1 MQLCARLTRAA
12 ERGEGPA
19 TDSVLPSGFEYTF
32 RSCDAKGKKGMVLY
46 KDAGGNRTLF
56 VAKSALSN
64 YNETLLSLFG
74 GSITASCTELLF
86 NFV

>member
-1 MQLCARLTRAA
+1 MGDFAPDFHRRRAP
-12 ERGEGPA
+12 ERPQ
-19 TDSVLPSGFEYTF
+19 YTL

-46 KDAGGNRTLF
+46 KDAGGNRALF

-64 YNETLLSLFG
+64 HNETLLSLFG